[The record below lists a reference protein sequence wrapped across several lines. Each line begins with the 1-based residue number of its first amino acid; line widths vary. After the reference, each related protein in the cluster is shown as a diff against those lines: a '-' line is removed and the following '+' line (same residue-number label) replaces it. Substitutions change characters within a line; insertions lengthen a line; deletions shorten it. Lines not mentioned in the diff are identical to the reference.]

1 MEASSASN
9 IIIKYENKS
18 NRVKGLSFHPVR
30 PWILIALH
38 NGQICLWDYRMGTCL
53 GTYHNHFDKLLT
65 LLLTRLSLSR

>member
-53 GTYHNHFDKLLT
+53 GMN
-65 LLLTRLSLSR
+65 LS